1 MLFWNCGKSMSEF
14 ANHQISS
21 RGALLKREDIR
32 SSGGL
37 AIVEPERSP
46 GGTGKGPD
54 VYKEVAVASPADP
67 AIIQGL
73 LEASFD
79 AVYVLDAYG
88 RLLDVNEA
96 ACRRHGK
103 NSSELLG
110 CFFWDVAPEAVL
122 RSWQMRIGN
131 VLTSGEGMRFEDE
144 LDGGLTESS
153 VLPVCGDAGL
163 PASLIV
169 VSRTITEAGQLER
182 QLRRCEKIFA
192 NAQRMAKVGSWDV
205 ELNSSKTQWSDELYR
220 ILGYAPGEVKPSV
233 DFFTGHIHPDDLEQF
248 LNRST
253 KHGVGD
259 YNLLGTHAEYRI
271 FARDGSLKWVLGNTE
286 AEYDAAGT
294 ICRISGTIQ
303 DITARRQMEEAL
315 RGSEEKF
322 RSLFMGS
329 GDGII
334 LYDHSWKI
342 IGWNKAMERITG
354 RAEQDFIDKYAWDM
368 AYEFFP
374 EDKKTPPVLDMLKAQ
389 HSASLLEKEIAAG
402 EFTML
407 LRGGASRI
415 ISYNTFKIP
424 AGAQVMYGSIL
435 RDVTD
440 QKIVEIEQKK
450 LIAELTDALA
460 QIKTL
465 KGLLPICSS
474 CKKIRDDMGYWNT
487 LEKYIMEHSEAEFT
501 HGICPDCIRKYF
513 PEACE
518 DEP

>member
-1 MLFWNCGKSMSEF
+1 MGEF
-14 ANHQISS
+14 SNYQVGS
-21 RGALLKREDIR
+21 RGAFLKREDIH
-32 SSGGL
+32 SPGGL
-37 AIVEPERSP
+37 AIVAPERSP
-46 GGTGKGPD
+46 AGSGKGPD
-54 VYKEVAVASPADP
+54 GYKEAYAAASTAGA

-73 LEASFD
+73 LQASFD

-96 ACRRHGK
+96 ACRRHGRK
-103 NSSELLG
+103 SSELLG
-110 CFFWDVAPEAVL
+110 CFLWDIATEVVP
-122 RSWQMRIGN
+122 RSWQDRIGN
-131 VLTSGEGMRFEDE
+131 VLTTGKGVRFEDE
-144 LDGGLTESS
+144 LDGCFTESS
-153 VLPVCGDAGL
+153 VTPVCGDDGL

-169 VSRTITEAGQLER
+169 VSRTITEARQLEG

-205 ELNSSKTQWSDELYR
+205 DLNSTKTQWSDELYR
-220 ILGYAPGEVKPSV
+220 ILGYAPGEIEPSV
-233 DFFTGHIHPDDLEQF
+233 DFFTGHIHPDDREQF

-259 YNLLGTHAEYRI
+259 YNLLGTHAEYRL

-286 AEYDAAGT
+286 AEYDDMGN
-294 ICRISGTIQ
+294 ISRISGTVQ
-303 DITARRQMEEAL
+303 DITARRHMEEAL

-322 RSLFMGS
+322 RSLFMAS

-334 LYDHSWKI
+334 LYDYSWRI

-368 AYEFFP
+368 AYAFFP

-389 HSASLLEKEIAAG
+389 HVSSLLEKEIAAG
-402 EFTML
+402 EFTMF
-407 LRGGASRI
+407 LRGGVSRI
-415 ISYNTFKIP
+415 ISFNTFKIP
-424 AGAQVMYGSIL
+424 AGAELMYGSIL

-440 QKIVEIEQKK
+440 HKIVEIEQKK

-513 PEACE
+513 PEAFE